1 MNKKPIYFQKY
12 MAIAV
17 LLLASSCSKIER
29 ESEQPAVTFKAIT
42 KMSGTTPTS
51 YAYGDTI
58 LNINYESGT
67 LNSGITGLT
76 ATNATAADAA
86 YILSPGATGN
96 YAIAH
101 KVTYGDSTYYSDG
114 NWRSEAASNNVPSSC
129 YLPGEERRYEFS
141 VLLKDWTAWN
151 TGDPINETNIFQL
164 KMSGGEAVPL
174 QIRTQRNAM
183 RVVYGNMDNTKTV
196 VDILNDIR
204 PSVNQ
209 WIHFRVDVKWAT
221 TATGSMKIY
230 MKLPGQ
236 TDFTLANERN
246 NAITF
251 TGDVGSGNVGYV
263 KWGVYVV
270 PPNLTRIVYHDDLR
284 IINLNYPPASTG
296 LIWGNSIPD
305 ANPAY
310 LDGAYT
316 KAGDASLP
324 SNYNNTS
331 NVYQHPYIKYLA
343 PQNIVYVN
351 STSPAPNP
359 ADNVVGTP
367 WSDFSRT
374 TLAASGMSGSTPGPS
389 GRYLLGGWANASSA
403 STPTAL
409 DLTEYYEFR
418 LEPKSGYY
426 FNFGDIKFTVLRGST
441 THPNKFVLRSS
452 VDNYASNISA
462 PVSISGTTT
471 PTLISFN
478 AAALTNINTP
488 VTFRLYAYGAT
499 ATSGNLLV
507 GLNDFQVNGQ
517 VLPLP

>member
-1 MNKKPIYFQKY
+1 MKKKSVYLKAC
-12 MAIAV
+12 MAMAV
-17 LLLASSCSKIER
+17 LFLASSCSKIER
-29 ESEQPAVTFKAIT
+29 EQSTPTLKPIS
-42 KMSGTTPTS
+42 KMSGSVPTS
-51 YAYGDTI
+51 YGYGDTI

-67 LNSGITGLT
+67 LNSGISGLT

-114 NWRSEAASNNVPSSC
+114 NWRSEAASNSVPVSC

-141 VLLKDWTAWN
+141 VFLKDWTPWN

-236 TDFTLANERN
+236 TDFVLVNERN

-251 TGDVGSGNVGYV
+251 TGDPGNGNVGYV

-284 IINLNYPPASTG
+284 IINLNYPPATTG

-310 LDGAYT
+310 LDGPYT
-316 KAGDASLP
+316 KAGNIGLP
-324 SNYNNTS
+324 ANYNNTS
-331 NVYQHPYIKYLA
+331 NIYQHPYIKYQA
-343 PQNIVYVN
+343 SQNIVYIN

-374 TLAASGMSGSTPGPS
+374 TLAATGISGGAAGPA
-389 GRYLLGGWANASSA
+389 GRYLLAGWANAPSA
-403 STPTAL
+403 GTPSAF
-409 DLTEYYEFR
+409 DPTEYYEFH
-418 LEPKSGYY
+418 LEPVSGYY
-426 FNFGDIKFTVLRGST
+426 FNFSDIKFTVLRGNT
-441 THPNKFVLRSS
+441 THPNQFVLRSS
-452 VDNYASNISA
+452 LDNFATNISA

-471 PTLISFN
+471 PTAISFN
-478 AAALTNINTP
+478 ASALTGINTA

-499 ATSGNLLV
+499 ATSGNMLV
-507 GLNDFQVNGQ
+507 GVNDLQVNGQ
-517 VLPLP
+517 VLPSP